1 MTDYVLQGLVKR
13 RAALAGEIEATH
25 ARLRQMI
32 DDLEKLDSVILQFDP
47 EHNVEGIKPKAF
59 RPPEDWA
66 HRGEMTKSVLSILRQ
81 AVEPMTTR
89 DIALEMLV
97 TRALN
102 TQDQRLLALMVKR
115 VGVALRLQR
124 NNGVVRSVN
133 GPGQFML
140 WEVERQ

>member
-1 MTDYVLQGLVKR
+1 MTRD
-13 RAALAGEIEATH
+13 
-25 ARLRQMI
+25 
-32 DDLEKLDSVILQFDP
+32 
-47 EHNVEGIKPKAF
+47 
-59 RPPEDWA
+59 
-66 HRGEMTKSVLSILRQ
+66 VLSILRQ

-102 TQDQRLLALMVKR
+102 TEDQKLLALMVKR

-124 NNGVVRSVN
+124 NNGVVRSTN

-140 WEVERQ
+140 CEVER